1 METRTELIVFLF
13 SDDQYLFLLER
24 GGLSRVQRDEERIE
38 LHTML
43 CAGYKVPPP
52 PPIPELNALL
62 NLHSL

>member
-24 GGLSRVQRDEERIE
+24 GGLRRAQRDEERIE

-43 CAGYKVPPP
+43 CAGYKVLTTTTTTNSGVERSPQP
-52 PPIPELNALL
+52 A
-62 NLHSL
+62 